1 MRKIDAAIMLTEMI
15 RDVSVLDCNVIVCDA
30 EAKILQF
37 VQANTFQ
44 ADIKVGDTATGGVIK
59 ECLAKRQIT
68 KGIIPERVY
77 GVTLKAIIY
86 PIVEADGNL
95 SGVLGTATSL
105 RMQEVLHQSAESVAA
120 TSQQMAASTEELA
133 LSAGLLAS
141 NLALAKASGDSVLGE
156 IGKTNEILRFV
167 SDVANN
173 SNLLG
178 LNAAIEAA
186 RAGEKGRGFA
196 VVADE
201 IRKMA
206 VNSAQSVREIRGILD
221 RMQTETRNAVQA
233 IVATSELGER
243 QLVATEQI
251 KVTMQELATSASEI
265 ERIAEVV

>member
-1 MRKIDAAIMLTEMI
+1 MRKIDVAILSVEMI
-15 RDVSVLDCNVIVCDA
+15 RDVSVFDCNVIVCDA
-30 EAKILQF
+30 EAKILSF
-37 VQANTFQ
+37 VQANTFH

-59 ECLAKRQIT
+59 ECIATRKIT
-68 KGIIPERVY
+68 KGIIPARVY

-86 PIVEADGNL
+86 PIIEEDGTL
-95 SGVLGTATSL
+95 SGILGTATS
-105 RMQEVLHQSAESVAA
+105 MKVQEALHHSAESMAA

-133 LSAGLLAS
+133 TSAGLLAN
-141 NLALAKASGDSVLGE
+141 NLARARTSGENVLGE

-167 SDVANN
+167 SDVATN

-186 RAGEKGRGFA
+186 RAGEKGRSFA

-206 VNSAQSVREIRGILD
+206 INSSQSVGEIKSILD
-221 RMQTETRNAVQA
+221 RMQSETRNAVQA
-233 IVATSELGER
+233 IVATAELGER

-251 KVTMQELATSASEI
+251 KSTMQELAVSASEI